1 MPWSIFIACFCSFSA
16 KFINKFFLSHFSQNI
31 HHTIPL
37 PSQSEQL
44 SQRKS
49 CTLPNSQIAA
59 SGSPIG
65 LIKNAINNKIN
76 PFCGEYVINTATLCQ
91 ILLEHIRICFYKPLL
106 PYLCQS
112 IHIFKDGHSCHC
124 RSKKDV
130 RSYIIEY
137 CNEKGD

>member
-1 MPWSIFIACFCSFSA
+1 MEYLHSQYSYFQLLLYQLKIPWSIFTACFCSFSA
-16 KFINKFFLSHFSQNI
+16 KFINKFFLS
-31 HHTIPL
+31 
-37 PSQSEQL
+37 
-44 SQRKS
+44 
-49 CTLPNSQIAA
+49 QIAA
-59 SGSPIG
+59 SGNPIG
-65 LIKNAINNKIN
+65 LIKNVINNKIS

-106 PYLCQS
+106 LYLCQS